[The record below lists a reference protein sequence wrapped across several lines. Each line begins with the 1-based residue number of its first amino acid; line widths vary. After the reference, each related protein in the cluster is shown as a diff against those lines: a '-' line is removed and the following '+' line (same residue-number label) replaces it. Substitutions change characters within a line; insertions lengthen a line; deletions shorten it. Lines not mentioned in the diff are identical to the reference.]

1 MHTHLFKTLGEQTI
15 YDLVE
20 QILKN
25 LLKIWSILH
34 IKNLRT
40 SMDKIAV
47 FDDPILKNES
57 LIKKKVEYGSKI
69 AKIE

>member
-25 LLKIWSILH
+25 LLKIWSMLH

-40 SMDKIAV
+40 SMDKIAK
-47 FDDPILKNES
+47 FEGSILKNES

>member
-1 MHTHLFKTLGEQTI
+1 
-15 YDLVE
+15 
-20 QILKN
+20 
-25 LLKIWSILH
+25 
-34 IKNLRT
+34 
-40 SMDKIAV
+40 MDKIAV